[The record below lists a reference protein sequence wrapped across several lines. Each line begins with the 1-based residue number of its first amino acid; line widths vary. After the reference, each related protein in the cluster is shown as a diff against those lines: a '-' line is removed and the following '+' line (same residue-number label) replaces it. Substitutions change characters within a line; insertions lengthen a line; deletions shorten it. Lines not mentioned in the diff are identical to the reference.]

1 MEISFHKLL
10 TPFQNYKLMGK
21 LSLQDL
27 DIHGK
32 KVLMRVD
39 FNVPL
44 DEQGTIS
51 DDTRIVLALP
61 SIQYIVAQGGRLILM
76 SHFGRPKG
84 QVHPELS
91 LKPCRKHLSILLE
104 QEVKFSSDCIGGKT
118 RELAESLMPGE
129 VLLLEN
135 LRFHKGEEQPEK
147 DPSFAKALASLGE
160 IYVDDAFGAAHRS
173 HASTVMITDYF
184 PEKCGMGFLMEKE
197 ISYLSKVVL
206 QPKRPFYALIG
217 GAKIGSKIGVFNT
230 LRQKVDAIFI
240 GGGMAFTFLKAKG
253 TPIGDS
259 ICDDEKLEEAK
270 QFLKN
275 CEKQT
280 IQVHLPIDIVVT
292 NETKTQLIDVKE
304 GIPEKWK
311 GMDVGPQTIETWSDA
326 LKKGA
331 TIFWNGPVGVFE
343 KPVFAHGT
351 NRLAQQLSTM
361 PGEIIVGGGDSI
373 AAINQLH
380 LQKSFAHLSSGGGAS
395 LEFIEN
401 GSLPGIE
408 ALTNK

>member
-1 MEISFHKLL
+1 MD
-10 TPFQNYKLMGK
+10 K

-32 KVLMRVD
+32 KILMRVD

-44 DEQGTIS
+44 DERGAIS

-61 SIQYIVAQGGRLILM
+61 SIQYILAQGGRLILM

-84 QVHPELS
+84 KVNPELS
-91 LKPCRKHLSILLE
+91 LKPCREQLSCLLE
-104 QEVKFSSDCIGGKT
+104 QEVKFSPNCIGEET
-118 RELAESLMPGE
+118 SELAESLKPGE

-135 LRFHKGEEQPEK
+135 LRFHEGEEHPEQN
-147 DPSFAKALASLGE
+147 PSFAKALASLGE

-173 HASTVMITDYF
+173 HASTVTITEYF
-184 PEKCGMGFLMEKE
+184 PKKCVMGFLMEKE
-197 ISYLSKVVL
+197 ISYLSRVVL
-206 QPKRPFYALIG
+206 NPKRPFYAIIG

-253 TPIGDS
+253 IPIGDS
-259 ICDDEKLEEAK
+259 ICDDEKLDEAK
-270 QFLKN
+270 QFLKD
-275 CEKQT
+275 CEKQA
-280 IQVHLPIDIVVT
+280 IQVHLPLDIVIT
-292 NETKTQLIDVKE
+292 NETETQMIYIKE
-304 GIPEKWK
+304 GIPDGWK
-311 GMDVGPQTIETWSDA
+311 GMDVGPQTVETWSDD

-331 TIFWNGPVGVFE
+331 TIFWNGPMGVFE
-343 KPVFAHGT
+343 EPVFAHGT
-351 NRLAQQLSTM
+351 NRLAQNLSM
-361 PGEIIVGGGDSI
+361 MQGEVIVGGGDSI
-373 AAINQLH
+373 AAINQLQ

-401 GSLPGIE
+401 GTLPGIE